1 MNVYSEL
8 LDLLCPRQNHTAQVL
23 FGTVSGVAPLRVTVG
38 GQEIR
43 QGLTVPRGT
52 AFTEYDLGREVA
64 LLPLAAGF
72 LLLFP
77 VEGGTV

>member
-8 LDLLCPRQNHTAQVL
+8 LDLLCPRQSHTAQVL
-23 FGTVSGVAPLRVTVG
+23 FGTVSAVAPLRISVG

-43 QGLTVPRGT
+43 QGLAVPRGT
-52 AFTEYDLGREVA
+52 AFTEEDLGQEVA

-72 LLLFP
+72 LLLCP
-77 VEGGTV
+77 VEGGSA